1 MCRGGKYDYNKFKPH
16 YFGFRFILC
25 PIDALS
31 KQKRAMRHGK
41 RKPLKLNVRRS
52 ADCLIDLNEYLD
64 AFLRAQTSDRIGEAE
79 LNEILL
85 TIMSNGQSIQVYV
98 QVFIVKILLQEKLS
112 ICLNEC
118 KLQKQFIR
126 VF

>member
-1 MCRGGKYDYNKFKPH
+1 
-16 YFGFRFILC
+16 
-25 PIDALS
+25 
-31 KQKRAMRHGK
+31 MRHGK

-79 LNEILL
+79 LNEIILNS
-85 TIMSNGQSIQVYV
+85 MSNGQSIQVYV